1 MASLATGAQVLAT
14 HPLRAA
20 SGASASKANLHN
32 AADEREPEA
41 IELPVLGY
49 LKHDSAASSG
59 LAISSQNNVVSAF
72 QAGGDIEEAPA
83 YSQTVALP
91 TSEGEG
97 NADPPA
103 SPISAAQKAFQR
115 RKRMINLGTL
125 CFDVFLNGW
134 NDATAGPLLP
144 RVQAYYGV
152 RLDSVL
158 EFGTKLT
165 VSVDWLRHC
174 LLDFC
179 VQHHREWNSL
189 NISFSHRLTMFTR
202 ALSQARS

>member
-14 HPLRAA
+14 HPLRA
-20 SGASASKANLHN
+20 ASASKANLHN

-49 LKHDSAASSG
+49 LKRDSAASSG

-91 TSEGEG
+91 ASEGEG
-97 NADPPA
+97 NTDPA
-103 SPISAAQKAFQR
+103 TSPVSAAQKAFQR
-115 RKRMINLGTL
+115 RRRMINLATL

-152 RLDSVL
+152 RLDPVL
-158 EFGTKLT
+158 ELGTELT
-165 VSVDWLRHC
+165 VPVDWLRHC

-179 VQHHREWNSL
+179 VQHHRAWNLL
-189 NISFSHRLTMFTR
+189 NSSSNHRLTMFTR
-202 ALSQARS
+202 ASSPARS